1 MAGYGANG
9 GSQGDLAQLQEG
21 GNDGK
26 DTETDQDNTMQDNV
40 TQQVSGGQGG
50 NQASGLI
57 GGEPM
62 TDQVDQ

>member
-21 GNDGK
+21 GNDGNY
-26 DTETDQDNTMQDNV
+26 TETEQNNTVQDNV

-50 NQASGLI
+50 NQTYSLM

-62 TDQVDQ
+62 TDQVEK